1 MMLQSDWDT
10 IAAISTPYGESGI
23 GIVRLSGPEARQIAS
38 KLFRPRYPRR
48 SFISHRVYLGE
59 IVDSLSGAVIDE
71 VLLLFMAK
79 PKTYTREDLLEI
91 HCHGGYLVLRRVL
104 ECVLREGA
112 RLAEP
117 GEFTKRAFLNG
128 RIDLAQ
134 AEAVIETI
142 KAKTPGGLRAANEQL
157 RGKLSREVGEIKEI
171 LLKVLAEIEVRL
183 DFPEE
188 ELGDFEANGVYKDL
202 ERSSAL
208 LASLASSFDDG
219 RVLRDGLVAAIVG
232 KTNVGKSSLLN
243 ALLEAERA
251 IVTAVPGT
259 TRDVIEETLSLSGL
273 TLRIVDTAG
282 IQEWRNIVER
292 EGIRRTKNMI
302 READLVLLVVDQSR
316 NLSAEDEEIFRL
328 VGEKRNIVVLNKTDL
343 LSRLPRDAIKA
354 VFPKTPFIEISAR
367 TGEGVEKL
375 RERIHEFV
383 VEKGMS
389 GLGGQ
394 AVVMEARHKRALE
407 EALEAVDRA
416 KKETRR
422 DIASEIVAMEIKSAL
437 GKLGE
442 IVGETVSE
450 DVLDK
455 IFGQFCIG
463 K

>member
-1 MMLQSDWDT
+1 
-10 IAAISTPYGESGI
+10 
-23 GIVRLSGPEARQIAS
+23 
-38 KLFRPRYPRR
+38 
-48 SFISHRVYLGE
+48 
-59 IVDSLSGAVIDE
+59 
-71 VLLLFMAK
+71 MA
-79 PKTYTREDLLEI
+79 
-91 HCHGGYLVLRRVL
+91 G
-104 ECVLREGA
+104 
-112 RLAEP
+112 
-117 GEFTKRAFLNG
+117 
-128 RIDLAQ
+128 
-134 AEAVIETI
+134 
-142 KAKTPGGLRAANEQL
+142 
-157 RGKLSREVGEIKEI
+157 
-171 LLKVLAEIEVRL
+171 
-183 DFPEE
+183 
-188 ELGDFEANGVYKDL
+188 
-202 ERSSAL
+202 
-208 LASLASSFDDG
+208 LASSFDDG
-219 RVLRDGLVAAIVG
+219 RVLRDGLVVAIVG

-243 ALLEAERA
+243 ALLEAEKA

-316 NLSAEDEEIFRL
+316 KLSAEDEEIFRL
-328 VGEKRNIVVLNKTDL
+328 VGGKRNIVVLNKTDL
-343 LSRLPRDAIKA
+343 RSRLPREAIEA
-354 VFPKTPFIEISAR
+354 VFPKTPFIKISAH
-367 TGEGVEKL
+367 TGEGVGKL

-383 VEKGMS
+383 VQSGMS

-394 AVVMEARHKRALE
+394 TVVMAARHKRALE
-407 EALEAVDRA
+407 EALEAVDSA

-455 IFGQFCIG
+455 IFSQFCIG